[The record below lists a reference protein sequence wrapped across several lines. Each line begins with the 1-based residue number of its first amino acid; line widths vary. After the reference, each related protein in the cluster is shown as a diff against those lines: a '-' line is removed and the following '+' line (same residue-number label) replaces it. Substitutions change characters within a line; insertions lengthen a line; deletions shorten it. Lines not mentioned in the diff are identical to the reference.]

1 MTSVELD
8 DIRARFRQLH
18 VQGTFTM
25 PNPHDLGS
33 CRLFESLGFPALA
46 TTSGGYAASLGRP
59 DMSVRRDELV
69 GHVAALTGSTDLP
82 LNVDAEQCFPHDEGG
97 IARTVELLAG
107 AGASGCSIEDWDP
120 VEGRL
125 TERGLAAEHVAI
137 AADAAHRTGLVL
149 TARAENHLRG
159 VDDLDDTIGRLSAY
173 RDAGADVLYA
183 PALVDLDQI
192 ERVVTETACRSTSS
206 SGPAGRRLTSS
217 PSAGC
222 DASRSGARSPSSHT
236 APSTRRPCGSAT
248 TASSGPT
255 SRSLRATSWRT
266 RSARA
271 DRCRGIRPQRPGARS
286 GSAPSSASCC

>member
-192 ERVVTETACRSTSS
+192 ERVVTETAM
-206 SGPAGRRLTSS
+206 PVNVL
-217 PSAGC
+217 
-222 DASRSGARSPSSHT
+222 
-236 APSTRRPCGSAT
+236 
-248 TASSGPT
+248 
-255 SRSLRATSWRT
+255 L
-266 RSARA
+266 
-271 DRCRGIRPQRPGARS
+271 RPGGPSVDQLAERGVRRISVGGTLALVAYGALYQAALRLRDDGVIGTDEPFLARDVVANAFRP
-286 GSAPSSASCC
+286 G